1 MKNWNA
7 LLCLVVVGLLAACSP
22 QEPGA
27 PQVETPAG
35 PENGSFTAE
44 LNSFKIHY
52 EVHGQGPV
60 LMTVPN
66 SWGLSLEGLRALY
79 RPLEERVTMVY
90 FDPRGMGESGPI
102 REESDMGLAAVRADF
117 DALRRHLGLD
127 KVHAIGWSNGAM
139 NLILLAAE
147 KSDILSSAI
156 FVHGVAS
163 FTDKDMEDRLARHAD
178 LASLYQSFNDEM
190 ANPDMPVAEK
200 TARLREFWFR
210 DIFPSTTAD
219 PESAT
224 EMLEELFREA
234 QFSWPHADY
243 SSRETPMFDARDKL
257 PSIRARSLVLAGA
270 HDALTPE
277 KFRELH
283 DGLADSRFV
292 VFEQSGHFAQV
303 EEPEAFKAEVYAF
316 LGVD

>member
-1 MKNWNA
+1 MQNWNRFVC
-7 LLCLVVVGLLAACSP
+7 LLVVGFMAACSP
-22 QEPGA
+22 QQPGA

-35 PENGSFTAE
+35 PENGSFTAD
-44 LNSFKIHY
+44 LNGFKIHY

-79 RPLEERVTMVY
+79 RPLMVY
-90 FDPRGMGESGPI
+90 FDPRGMGESDPI
-102 REESDMGLAAVRADF
+102 REEADMGLAAVRADF
-117 DALRRHLGLD
+117 DALRRHLGVE

-163 FTDKDMEDRLARHAD
+163 FTEEDMKEWLARHAD
-178 LASLYQSFNDEM
+178 LASLYQSFNEEM

-200 TARLREFWFR
+200 TARLRDFWFK
-210 DIFPSTTAD
+210 DVFPSSTAD

-243 SSRETPMFDARDKL
+243 SNREVPMFDARDKL
-257 PSIRARSLVLAGA
+257 PSIRVRSLVIAGA
-270 HDALTPE
+270 HDALMPD
-277 KFRELH
+277 KVRVLH
-283 DGLADSRFV
+283 DGLTDSRFV